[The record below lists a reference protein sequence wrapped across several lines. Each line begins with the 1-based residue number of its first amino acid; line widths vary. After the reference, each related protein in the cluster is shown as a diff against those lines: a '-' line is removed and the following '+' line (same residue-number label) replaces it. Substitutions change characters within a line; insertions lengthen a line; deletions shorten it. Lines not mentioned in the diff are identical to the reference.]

1 MMMSEREIYMSLLG
15 ISVNTYYLWKKQQ
28 RPIMTLLEKSFTKT
42 ELEKFVTAGELPT
55 QNQLNQELISRVDR
69 LLNELE
75 KERQQ

>member
-1 MMMSEREIYMSLLG
+1 MSEREIYMSLLG

-42 ELEKFVTAGELPT
+42 ELEKFVTVGELPT